1 MRSMRRGAARVLCFT
16 LVLAGLTLTP
26 AAGASGEELVAEN
39 AGNLWLVELKGSAG
53 EFRAAAKTAGI
64 KYTERAAFQELW
76 NGVSIVADASQLAKL
91 ESLGAVKA
99 VFPNL
104 TVSLPASQPD
114 LNTATGMTGADIVR
128 TALGYDGTGIK
139 VAVMDTGIDWN
150 HPDLGGCFGPGCK
163 VATGWDFVGDAFN
176 ASDPTAPIDAT
187 LHPDPN
193 PDDCNGHGT
202 HVSGIVGANGRIKG
216 AAPGVTLGAYRVFGC
231 NGNTTSDVMIA
242 AMERVLRD
250 KMDVLNMSI
259 GAANNNW
266 PQYPTAIAATRLAE
280 RGVKVVASIGN
291 SGPTNLYS
299 AGAPG
304 VGEKVI
310 GTAAFDNTRAEMYGL
325 RVAGVLHPWGPA
337 SNTTG
342 VPPLSGTTE
351 LTRTGTQTT
360 LNDGCGAALPSPP
373 NPAGLFAIA
382 ELAPMAG
389 KVALIRRGTCGFYHK
404 ALAAQR
410 AGASAVILYNNQA
423 GRLTPTVAPVAPHTD
438 AVTIPVVFIS
448 QASGNAIDT
457 LLASGPQSVTWTDE
471 FAIEAVPTAGTISSF
486 SSWGLAADLSVK
498 PDIGAPGGNILSTYP
513 LEKTGYA
520 NIGGTSM
527 ASPHV
532 AGAVALLLQAKG
544 NMEATQIRTIL
555 QNSADPKMVF
565 GSTIADAVHRQ
576 GAGMLDVDDAIRA
589 TTLVSPGKLS
599 LGEGLGGTRTLT
611 IRNASAS
618 AQTYTLSHLGAAST
632 NANTFA
638 ANPYLAPASSAT
650 FSQSSVTVPAGGSA
664 NVDVTIT
671 PALGLTDKSMYS
683 GYVLVADGT
692 GNQFSVPYAG
702 FKGDYQSIAILNGLL
717 ALGRQNAN
725 GTFSLAPA
733 GSVFTLANATQIP
746 NVLAHLD
753 HQVRTLQLEI
763 RNAATG
769 LRVHDDFPYALDL
782 EYQARSGTATSFFAL
797 PWDGMR
803 SHDNGG
809 GNGDHRKVVPDGT
822 YTLTLKVLKPLGD
835 AANPAHWETWT
846 SPAFTIDRP

>member
-1 MRSMRRGAARVLCFT
+1 
-16 LVLAGLTLTP
+16 
-26 AAGASGEELVAEN
+26 
-39 AGNLWLVELKGSAG
+39 
-53 EFRAAAKTAGI
+53 
-64 KYTERAAFQELW
+64 
-76 NGVSIVADASQLAKL
+76 
-91 ESLGAVKA
+91 
-99 VFPNL
+99 
-104 TVSLPASQPD
+104 
-114 LNTATGMTGADIVR
+114 
-128 TALGYDGTGIK
+128 
-139 VAVMDTGIDWN
+139 
-150 HPDLGGCFGPGCK
+150 
-163 VATGWDFVGDAFN
+163 
-176 ASDPTAPIDAT
+176 
-187 LHPDPN
+187 
-193 PDDCNGHGT
+193 
-202 HVSGIVGANGRIKG
+202 
-216 AAPGVTLGAYRVFGC
+216 
-231 NGNTTSDVMIA
+231 
-242 AMERVLRD
+242 
-250 KMDVLNMSI
+250 MSI

-342 VPPLSGTTE
+342 VPPLSGTYE
-351 LTRTGTQTT
+351 LARTGTQTT
-360 LNDGCGAALPSPP
+360 ANDGCGAALPSPP
-373 NPAGLFAIA
+373 NPAGQFAIA
-382 ELAPMAG
+382 ELAPMTG

-410 AGASAVILYNNQA
+410 AGAAAVILYNNQA

-486 SSWGLAADLSVK
+486 SSWGLAADLTVK

-532 AGAVALLLQAKG
+532 AGAVALLLQARG
-544 NMEATQIRTIL
+544 DMEATQIRTIL

-565 GSTIADAVHRQ
+565 GSAVADAVHRQ
-576 GAGMLDVDDAIRA
+576 GAGMLDVDDAILS
-589 TTLVSPGKLS
+589 TTLVSPGRLS
-599 LGEGLGGTRTLT
+599 LGEGLGNTQTLT
-611 IRNASAS
+611 IQNNGASAK
-618 AQTYTLSHLGAAST
+618 TYTLSHLGAAAT

-638 ANPYLAPASSAT
+638 ANPYLAPASTAT
-650 FSQSSVTVPAGGSA
+650 FSPSSVSVPAGGSA
-664 NVDVTIT
+664 TVDVTIT
-671 PALGLTDKSMYS
+671 PSAGLTDKSMYS
-683 GYVLVADGT
+683 GYVIVADGT

-702 FKGDYQSIAILNGLL
+702 FKGDYQSITILNGLL

-733 GSVFTLANATQIP
+733 GSVFTLANATQVP
-746 NVLAHLD
+746 NVLAHFD

-782 EYQARSGTATSFFAL
+782 EYQARNSSATGFFAL

-803 SHDNGG
+803 SHDNGS
-809 GNGDHRKVVPDGT
+809 GNGDHRKVVPDGS

-835 AANPAHWETWT
+835 AANAAHWETWT

>member
-1 MRSMRRGAARVLCFT
+1 MRSMRRGAARVLCLT

-39 AGNLWLVELKGSAG
+39 AGNLWLVELKVSAA
-53 EFRAAAKTAGI
+53 EFRAAAKAAGI
-64 KYTERAAFQELW
+64 TYTERAAFQELW
-76 NGVSIVADASQLAKL
+76 NGVSIAADASQLGKL
-91 ESLGAVKA
+91 EGLGTVKA
-99 VFPNL
+99 VYPNL

-128 TALGYDGTGIK
+128 TCLGFDGTGIK
-139 VAVMDTGIDWN
+139 VGVMDTGIDWN
-150 HPDLGGCFGPGCK
+150 HPDVGGCFGPGCR

-176 ASDPTAPIDAT
+176 ASDATAPIDPT
-187 LHPDPN
+187 LNPDPN

-202 HVSGIVGANGRIKG
+202 HVSGIVGASGRIKG
-216 AAPGVTLGAYRVFGC
+216 VAPGVTLGAYRVFGC

-266 PQYPTAIAATRLAE
+266 PQYPTAVAATRLAE

-310 GTAAFDNTRAEMYGL
+310 GTAAFDNTRAEMYAL
-325 RVAGVLHPWGPA
+325 RVGGVLHPWGPA
-337 SNTTG
+337 SGTTG
-342 VPPLSGTTE
+342 VPPLSGTNE
-351 LTRTGTQTT
+351 LARTGTQTT
-360 LNDGCGAALPSPP
+360 TNDACGAALPSPP
-373 NPAGLFAIA
+373 NPANSFAIA
-382 ELAPMAG
+382 ELPSLAG
-389 KVALIRRGTCGFYHK
+389 KVALIRRGTCGFYNK

-410 AGASAVILYNNQA
+410 AGAIAVILYNNAA
-423 GRLTPTVAPVAPHTD
+423 GRLTPTVAIAAPHTEP
-438 AVTIPVVFIS
+438 VTIPVVFVS

-457 LLASGPQSVTWTDE
+457 LLASGPQTVTWTDE

-565 GSTIADAVHRQ
+565 GQTFADAVHRQ

-599 LGEGLGGTRTLT
+599 LGEGLGGTKTLT
-611 IRNASAS
+611 IQNNRPSAK
-618 AQTYTLSHLGAAST
+618 TYTLSHLGAAAT

-638 ANPYLAPASSAT
+638 ASPYLVGGGPASTAT
-650 FSQSSVTVPAGGSA
+650 FSASSVSVAAGGSA
-664 NVDVTIT
+664 TVDVTIA
-671 PALGLTDKSMYS
+671 PAAGLTEKSMYS
-683 GYVLVADGT
+683 GYVVVADGT

-702 FKGDYQSIAILNGLL
+702 FKGDYQSITILNGTL
-717 ALGRQNAN
+717 ALGRQTAT
-725 GTFSLAPA
+725 GGFVLSPA

-769 LRVHDDFPYALDL
+769 LLVHDDFPYGLDL

-797 PWDGMR
+797 AWDGMR
-803 SHDNGG
+803 SHDSGG

-846 SPAFTIDRP
+846 SP